1 MTTGFMCYIHEGD
14 VIRGV
19 ICSLYM
25 DTAWYSDL
33 VSRSISLEYDII
45 TQPAMRYLAF
55 AISSDNASWE
65 VLHVQ
70 DTQNVTGMASVT
82 IPDTYDGTVKLGLKL
97 FDAPPTVGSILNVG
111 FDYVTTGGI
120 SVSTTQ
126 NGKTVT
132 MTCATQGAVIR
143 YTVDGSDPT
152 EQSTEYAGEFVIDH
166 DCTVKAKAW
175 KDGLEPSDIV
185 SKTVE
190 IPVPVPVVTAWRQT
204 ASVIPVKYRY
214 FYQISNTTDYPVY
227 FSIQGASPN
236 EGFVNPA
243 GWIQSVKNVGNPSPY
258 VDVYECTTNRSK
270 RTRGWR
276 YGQNVPVVTTSPFT
290 FTPVPLSSIQLLPP
304 TISHDNA
311 LVTITNQ
318 FPAEVEHIYYKIGS
332 GEYQEYTGPFQIT
345 TSGRISVTAY
355 CTGTGYEDS
364 NFITGNFDIS
374 LPLSVGDIVS
384 VDGIE
389 TLVLAVKDDSG
400 AWVSTAGAQGTEC
413 IGVDRK
419 HDLSYYIS
427 GDDYVNLALTT
438 DNAPMCAYEW
448 GGKGTETGNTHEA
461 VGDGDPN
468 TSIAISLNLQPDTE
482 GWPVLW
488 DKVAEFRQSHS
499 DKWFVPSHGEL
510 ALICNNKANL
520 DNLTIRSDTVNIQG
534 DYRETI
540 VHSYY
545 WSSTEYNSEYAKAYK
560 MYNSA
565 DSRADKSNHRVRT
578 RLCVQFDSSDAEII
592 DNEEIDMIKKT
603 FEFTLTYNESAS
615 DAGMMY
621 FDVTGDMADISAL
634 DSSKILFATTNVG
647 AVNGVQGSIS
657 PTEIQISN
665 SDNVTV
671 SWMFKAMVYIKPLN
685 FIFIPDGGSSTQM
698 SIYLEGVEES
708 SFDIR
713 DMSSF
718 IGPTMTIN
726 VYCTE

>member
-33 VSRSISLEYDII
+33 ASRSISLEYDII

-97 FDAPPTVGSILNVG
+97 YDAPPTVGSILNVG

-166 DCTVKAKAW
+166 DCTIKAKAW

-190 IPVPVPVVTAWRQT
+190 IFPVVKAWRER
-204 ASVIPVKYRY
+204 ASVVPVKYRY

-236 EGFVNPA
+236 KGFVNPA
-243 GWIQSVKNVGNPSPY
+243 GWIQSVNNVGNPSPY

-389 TLVLAVKDDSG
+389 TLVLAVMDDSG
-400 AWVSTAGAQGTEC
+400 AWVSTAGAQGTQC

-419 HDLSYYIS
+419 HDLSYYVKGS
-427 GDDYVNLALTT
+427 DYVDSSDYNQSPGT
-438 DNAPMCAYEW
+438 YGYQW
-448 GGKGTETGNTHEA
+448 GGY
-461 VGDGDPN
+461 N
-468 TSIAISLNLQPDTE
+468 TSTDIRDTDVGRGFANTNALIGMNLQPYTS
-482 GWPVLW
+482 GWWLVW
-488 DKVAEFRQSHS
+488 DKVNEFRQSHS
-499 DKWFVPSHGEL
+499 DKWFVPSKDEL
-510 ALICNNKANL
+510 NLVYENRANL
-520 DNLTIRSDTVNIQG
+520 SNLSTLEDYAYYYSSSESFTI
-534 DYRETI
+534 
-540 VHSYY
+540 
-545 WSSTEYNSEYAKAYK
+545 
-560 MYNSA
+560 SA
-565 DSRADKSNHRVRT
+565 WGQDFGSGEQSARDKSSRNVRT

-592 DNEEIDMIKKT
+592 NDGEIDMIKK
-603 FEFTLTYNESAS
+603 
-615 DAGMMY
+615 
-621 FDVTGDMADISAL
+621 
-634 DSSKILFATTNVG
+634 NV
-647 AVNGVQGSIS
+647 
-657 PTEIQISN
+657 
-665 SDNVTV
+665 
-671 SWMFKAMVYIKPLN
+671 
-685 FIFIPDGGSSTQM
+685 
-698 SIYLEGVEES
+698 
-708 SFDIR
+708 
-713 DMSSF
+713 
-718 IGPTMTIN
+718 
-726 VYCTE
+726 

>member
-33 VSRSISLEYDII
+33 ASRSISLEYDII

-97 FDAPPTVGSILNVG
+97 YDTPPTLGSILNVG

-190 IPVPVPVVTAWRQT
+190 IFPVVKAWREM
-204 ASVIPVKYRY
+204 ASIVPIKYRY
-214 FYQISNTTDYPVY
+214 FYQILNTTDYPVY

-236 EGFVNPA
+236 KGFVNPA
-243 GWIQSVKNVGNPSPY
+243 GWIQSVSNVGTPSPY

-276 YGQNVPVVTTSPFT
+276 YGQNVPVITTSPFT

-364 NFITGNFDIS
+364 NFITGNLDVT

-413 IGVDRK
+413 IGVDK
-419 HDLSYYIS
+419 NHDLCWYVTGS
-427 GDDYVNLALTT
+427 DYVDSEDSGVSEPTYGYQWQGTDRLT
-438 DNAPMCAYEW
+438 
-448 GGKGTETGNTHEA
+448 GGGSATGIQDTAIGTGLTNTNSLIEMDLPPG
-461 VGDGDPN
+461 VVVDGANQYTWTTVWD
-468 TSIAISLNLQPDTE
+468 
-482 GWPVLW
+482 VL
-488 DKVAEFRQSHS
+488 VQFRQSHS
-499 DKWFVPSHGEL
+499 NRWFVPSKDE
-510 ALICNNKANL
+510 ADLIFNNRSSLENL
-520 DNLTIRSDTVNIQG
+520 STSRTVSIP
-534 DYRETI
+534 
-540 VHSYY
+540 VAY
-545 WSSTEYNSEYAKAYK
+545 WTSTEYESNPEYQAWMCEMRIWTGLGNTPKNA
-560 MYNSA
+560 MN
-565 DSRADKSNHRVRT
+565 VRT
-578 RLCVQFDSSDAEII
+578 RLCVQF
-592 DNEEIDMIKKT
+592 N
-603 FEFTLTYNESAS
+603 AS
-615 DAGMMY
+615 DI
-621 FDVTGDMADISAL
+621 D
-634 DSSKILFATTNVG
+634 
-647 AVNGVQGSIS
+647 
-657 PTEIQISN
+657 TE
-665 SDNVTV
+665 
-671 SWMFKAMVYIKPLN
+671 
-685 FIFIPDGGSSTQM
+685 
-698 SIYLEGVEES
+698 
-708 SFDIR
+708 
-713 DMSSF
+713 
-718 IGPTMTIN
+718 
-726 VYCTE
+726 